1 MKLENIR
8 AALKARANSL
18 NLNLQVPATPTVTDA
33 IVVPDKP
40 VVSKPANHVVVNPP
54 AAKANTP
61 SKNSASNIKPSPKI
75 PFVTTPAQI
84 QPATKEAEAKTPDKV
99 ASPNVGIF
107 SAGNLIAP
115 SATITVPVEKP
126 ARKPA
131 TRKTKENPVVA
142 TPAVQFN
149 DIEAIVAKHLKAG
162 RDYDRLP
169 NTLKPTLLKSGA
181 EILANVFGFRTT
193 AKVINRIENYDKQF
207 VLYEVCVTV
216 FDKDNNIIAEGLG
229 SCNSRERKYLKT
241 DFATNLNTVLKI
253 AKKRA
258 FVDAILTAT
267 HASKVF
273 TQDIEDIVNLQLV
286 KSNDRDDIAR

>member
-1 MKLENIR
+1 MKLENIK

-18 NLNLQVPATPTVTDA
+18 NLQVPAMPIVIDA

-40 VVSKPANHVVVNPP
+40 VVAKPANSVVANPP
-54 AAKANTP
+54 AVKANTP
-61 SKNSASNIKPSPKI
+61 PKNVTGKTRPSPQI
-75 PFVTTPAQI
+75 PLITTSAQI
-84 QPATKEAEAKTPDKV
+84 QPVDIGSKDKAGDKITPPVTAAISPTEDGSKV
-99 ASPNVGIF
+99 PA
-107 SAGNLIAP
+107 
-115 SATITVPVEKP
+115 EKP

-131 TRKTKENPVVA
+131 TRKAKENPAPVVS
-142 TPAVQFN
+142 TPAVSLN
-149 DIEAIVAKHLKAG
+149 DIEAVVAKYLKAG

-169 NTLKPTLLKSGA
+169 NTSKPTLLKSGA
-181 EILANVFGFRTT
+181 EILADVYGFRTS

-216 FDKDNNIIAEGLG
+216 VDKDGNIVAEGLG

-258 FVDAILTAT
+258 LVDAILTAT
-267 HASKVF
+267 HSSHIF
-273 TQDIEDIVNLQLV
+273 TQDMEDIVNLQV
-286 KSNDRDDIAR
+286 VTDNRIEHIR